1 MTDEHGN
8 GPRLTSCSV
17 IVPTRNR
24 CESLSET
31 LTALARVDVP
41 AGWRVELIVVDNGSS
56 DASSAVAARG
66 SIGNVSARVLAEL
79 RPGVSRA
86 RNRGAGGSSG
96 DVLLF
101 LDDDMRPPPNWLD
114 ALAGPI
120 VAGEADA
127 TVSQFRAGAG
137 RDRPWLKDDERA
149 LFITEHSV
157 DNDHPFLVGG
167 SMAISRAAYDFCG
180 GFDERLGPGVLGAGG
195 EDLLMT
201 YQLENAGYRI
211 ASVAQVVTEHWFD
224 EAKLTRLGVRERR
237 VASAMSEVWLAY
249 HWFGRSDA
257 LERPK
262 LVLLG
267 VQGRVLRVLRSWG
280 ISR

>member
-1 MTDEHGN
+1 M
-8 GPRLTSCSV
+8 
-17 IVPTRNR
+17 
-24 CESLSET
+24 
-31 LTALARVDVP
+31 
-41 AGWRVELIVVDNGSS
+41 
-56 DASSAVAARG
+56 
-66 SIGNVSARVLAEL
+66 
-79 RPGVSRA
+79 
-86 RNRGAGGSSG
+86 
-96 DVLLF
+96 LF

-267 VQGRVLRVLRSWG
+267 VAGRVLASASELGDQSVRHGGDRNYALWARVLSVCLGPVGCTAACCEPPIPRG
-280 ISR
+280 SRPVHQKRQAR